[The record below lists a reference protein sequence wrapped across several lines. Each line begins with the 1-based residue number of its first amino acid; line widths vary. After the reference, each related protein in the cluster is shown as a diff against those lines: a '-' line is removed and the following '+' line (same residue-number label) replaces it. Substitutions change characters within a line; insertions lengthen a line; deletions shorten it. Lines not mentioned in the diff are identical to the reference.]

1 MWVQNLVAIHPEGK
15 KKMLVGLQGVSNCA
29 TEMLDMFE
37 SDMNYK
43 GFSTNGA

>member
-15 KKMLVGLQGVSNCA
+15 KKMLVGLQDVSCA

-37 SDMNYK
+37 SDMHYK
-43 GFSTNGA
+43 EFSTNGA